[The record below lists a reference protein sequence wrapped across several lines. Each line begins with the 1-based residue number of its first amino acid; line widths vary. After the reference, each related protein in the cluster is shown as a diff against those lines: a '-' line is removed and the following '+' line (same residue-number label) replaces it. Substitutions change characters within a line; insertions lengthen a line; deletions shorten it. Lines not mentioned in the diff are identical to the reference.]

1 MKVGFAISGYFC
13 YAYRYS
19 LISGLSLS
27 VYAQVGLVLLIA
39 LAAKNA
45 ILIIEFSQNKLN
57 NDNASIE
64 DAAVQGGSARFRM
77 TSGSFILG
85 ILPLVFASGAG
96 AVGLKTLGVTLLGGL
111 LSVLL
116 IGSFFVPGYFAL
128 IHKMKARRSKK
139 NLPNNKLSKNTLRE
153 SKCNEISLA
162 EKKQMKSWLK
172 QIAIFGVIFLIMSFA
187 VDTWRTKDIDRQA
200 LPELQGLTINNE
212 TIDLKALSF
221 EQPVLVYFW
230 GTWCPVCSV
239 VSSSVDTLSQYYPVY
254 SIVMQSG
261 DNETLKTYMATEEY
275 QFKVINDDNNDI
287 ARSLGVQVTPLVMVI
302 DQGELVSY
310 TTGYVSLF
318 GLWWR
323 IAWASW

>member
-1 MKVGFAISGYFC
+1 
-13 YAYRYS
+13 
-19 LISGLSLS
+19 
-27 VYAQVGLVLLIA
+27 
-39 LAAKNA
+39 
-45 ILIIEFSQNKLN
+45 
-57 NDNASIE
+57 
-64 DAAVQGGSARFRM
+64 M
-77 TSGSFILG
+77 TSWSFILG
-85 ILPLVFASGAG
+85 ILPLVFASG

-212 TIDLKALSF
+212 AIDLKALSF
-221 EQPVLVYFW
+221 EQPILVYFW

-239 VSSSVDTLSQYYPVY
+239 VSPSVDTLSQYYPVY
-254 SIVMQSG
+254 SIAMQSG
-261 DNETLKTYMATEEY
+261 DNETLTTYMATEEY

-318 GLWWR
+318 GLWSR